1 MEMSRNPENSQELLD
16 YVEIRRCLEGYMSAL
31 DRLHHAELI
40 ASFTSDADITYHNGR
55 DTYVGGSQ
63 WLASAAGRMAKFA
76 STNHTLSNSVIEV
89 RGSTATADSR
99 AVAWLLTT
107 EEDGSIVYM
116 RAVRYLD
123 ELVRTPDGWK
133 ISKRQHLPVIQFQVP
148 ATSIFMPLRQP

>member
-1 MEMSRNPENSQELLD
+1 MGASHDSSKSQETLD
-16 YVEIRRCLEGYMSAL
+16 YVAVRRRLEGYMSAL
-31 DRLHHAELI
+31 DRLDRAELI
-40 ASFTSDADITYHNGR
+40 ASFTEDADIAYHNGQNL
-55 DTYVGGSQ
+55 YVGGAQ
-63 WLASAAGRMAKFA
+63 WFASAEKVMSKFV

-89 RGSTATADSR
+89 YGNTATADSR
-99 AVAWLLTT
+99 AVAWLLTS
-107 EEDGSIVYM
+107 EEDGSVVFM